1 MRESVALLRALVAE
15 PTVSNRPV
23 LSLAA
28 LLAERAEARGLRAT
42 VYETSPGK
50 VNVVARGGPEG
61 VGGLT
66 LCGHMD
72 VVPPD
77 GQDWSRDPF
86 TLFDD
91 GERLYGRG
99 SCDMKGFLAAVDEAL
114 GGIDVRALRQELAL
128 VWTHDEEVGCLG
140 AAALVSALQAEGRS
154 LPRATLIGEPTG
166 FRVCRLHPGHVTF
179 TLEARG
185 RAAHSSRPALG
196 YSAVGLGA
204 RAVLALEALAADL
217 RQETAFVDDL
227 PTPHPVLNVGRIQ
240 GGTAVNIVPDACSI
254 AFGIRPLPGQSVDAL
269 EARVHAALGP
279 LADEARAAG
288 GSLTLTRGHHTPAL
302 LTHADCAH
310 AALLAPWASSPR
322 ATGAPFATD
331 GGQLARL
338 GVEVLVCGPGSID
351 DAHRPDESIAHA
363 DLARGV
369 EMVQDLVR
377 RRCLVPAAPAA

>member
-1 MRESVALLRALVAE
+1 MRDAVCLLRALVAE

-23 LSLAA
+23 LGLAA

-86 TLFDD
+86 VLHDD
-91 GERLYGRG
+91 GARLYGRG
-99 SCDMKGFLAAVDEAL
+99 ACDMKGFIAAVDAAL
-114 GGIDVRALRQELAL
+114 GTLDLRALQQELAL

-140 AAALVSALQAEGRS
+140 AAALVDTLQAAGRS

-179 TLEARG
+179 SVEARG

-204 RAVLALEALAADL
+204 RAVLALEALAAAL
-217 RQETAFVDDL
+217 CTETAFEADL

-240 GGTAVNIVPDACSI
+240 GGTAVNIVPDACTI

-269 EARVHAALGP
+269 EARVRDALAP
-279 LADEARAAG
+279 LMAEAAG
-288 GSLTLTRGHHTPAL
+288 QGGALVLTRGHHTPAL
-302 LTHADCAH
+302 LTHAGCAH
-310 AALLAPWASSPR
+310 AALLAPWASHPR
-322 ATGAPFATD
+322 PTGAPFATD
-331 GGQLARL
+331 GGQLSRL

-363 DLARGV
+363 DLSRGV
-369 EMVQDLVR
+369 EMVRDLVQ